1 MKTIIQQIQDFFGL
15 RDQNSL
21 QLKLVEKSCYIN
33 DDGRICFLLTLND
46 RISPQEYRWEYI
58 LSSQQLLQSIEEDS
72 MQYMR
77 SAIAEIVAL
86 KQVAG
91 IAE

>member
-1 MKTIIQQIQDFFGL
+1 MKTIIQQLQDFLGL
-15 RDQNSL
+15 RSQNSL

-46 RISPQEYRWEYI
+46 RISPQEYRWEQI
-58 LSSQQLLQSIEEDS
+58 LSSQQLLQSIEEDD

-77 SAIAEIVAL
+77 ATIADILAL
-86 KQVAG
+86 KHVANV
-91 IAE
+91 AE